1 VAKLSWQRWAAIAGV
16 AYVVLQIIMTVLFFV
31 GGAPPPLA
39 DTARWAAYA
48 ERDAG
53 PLLWI
58 GFVNGL
64 SYTVLL
70 VFAVGVRRVLAAF
83 GEAGDIF
90 GEVFYGAAI
99 LAILTNLVGGSLI
112 GAVGLDAASRPE
124 PSALRALYEGGGS
137 LIGVFALF
145 PLALMLIAGAAGFQQ
160 RAVFPRSLVWIGYAA
175 GVLSLAATPALFGG
189 SDPTDLYS
197 ATGVAGLAMGL
208 LPLVIWVTA
217 VSIALWRQRRA
228 A

>member
-1 VAKLSWQRWAAIAGV
+1 
-16 AYVVLQIIMTVLFFV
+16 
-31 GGAPPPLA
+31 
-39 DTARWAAYA
+39 
-48 ERDAG
+48 
-53 PLLWI
+53 
-58 GFVNGL
+58 
-64 SYTVLL
+64 
-70 VFAVGVRRVLAAF
+70 
-83 GEAGDIF
+83 
-90 GEVFYGAAI
+90 
-99 LAILTNLVGGSLI
+99 
-112 GAVGLDAASRPE
+112 
-124 PSALRALYEGGGS
+124 

-160 RAVFPRSLVWIGYAA
+160 RAVFPRSLVWIGYTA

-217 VSIALWRQRRA
+217 VSVALWRQRRA